1 MRSLSEAPSIV
12 STENRGIRLPHR
24 ETDCPRPF
32 ARAARG
38 LWPNK
43 TAFILASFAN
53 ATERAAKN
61 WLSGEQNPPAIVIA
75 KVMAEI
81 TSDFK

>member
-12 STENRGIRLPHR
+12 STENRGSRLPHR
-24 ETDCPRPF
+24 EIDFPRPF
-32 ARAARG
+32 ARATRG
-38 LWPNK
+38 LWPLK
-43 TAFILASFAN
+43 TAAQLAVFAHS
-53 ATERAAKN
+53 TERAAKN
-61 WLSGEQNPPAIVIA
+61 WLSGEQDPPAIVVA